1 MLFSE
6 LGLKPEILAALEERG
21 YKEPTPIQELAIPY
35 VLMGRDVL
43 GCAQT
48 GTGKTAGFAL
58 PMIEIL
64 ASGKAKARMPRS
76 IILEPTRELAAQ
88 VAENFAVYGK
98 GSNLSVALLTGGQGM
113 EEQIK
118 KLERGVD
125 VLIVTPGRMLDLH
138 ERGNVMLHD
147 IKIFVIDE
155 ADRMLDMGFI
165 PDIEKIA
172 GILPKIRQ
180 TLFFSATMPA
190 EIKKLA
196 DKFLMNPKQI
206 SVDAPATTATT
217 VEQSIVRLGFKQKRE
232 ALRALLKQHE
242 FKSAFVF
249 CNRKKDI
256 DILVDS
262 LKRHGLSAAGLHGD
276 MVQSKRN
283 EALDKFKK
291 GEIAFLICSDVAARG
306 LDIKGV
312 DAVFNF
318 DVPFD
323 ADSYVHR
330 IGRTGRAGAEGKA
343 FTFVTSDDDKLLANI
358 VSLIKKEI
366 PEVKIEGL
374 TEQGSEA
381 SHPRFEAR
389 GGGRNERNGRDRN
402 RDNNRDRNRGPRPER
417 QAAAPEQTH
426 APIQQGEAQLDENQ
440 DQQRSEQREARPEQ
454 RRERSRDD
462 RNRRFSENRERNN
475 DRGQERGD
483 NTAGSNVVGFGDDL
497 PAFLRGSRQKMA
509 SLAPMISKEKIV

>member
-64 ASGKAKARMPRS
+64 SSGKAKARMPRS

-88 VAENFAVYGK
+88 VAENFALYGK
-98 GSNLSVALLTGGQGM
+98 GLNLSVALLTGGQGM

-172 GILPKIRQ
+172 NILPKLRQ
-180 TLFFSATMPA
+180 TLFFSATMPN

-196 DKFLMNPKQI
+196 DKFLMNPREI

-217 VEQSIVRLGFKQKRE
+217 VEQFIVKVGFKQKRE
-232 ALRALLKQHE
+232 ALRAILRQQE

-262 LKRHGLSAAGLHGD
+262 LKRHGFSAAGLHGD
-276 MVQSKRN
+276 MVQTKRN
-283 EALDKFKK
+283 EALEQFKK

-330 IGRTGRAGAEGKA
+330 IGRTGRAGADGKA
-343 FTFVTSDDDKLLANI
+343 FTFVTSDDDKLLQNI
-358 VSLIKKEI
+358 VNLIKKEI
-366 PEVKIEGL
+366 AEFKVEGL
-374 TEQGSEA
+374 AEQTA
-381 SHPRFEAR
+381 QDAAQHKPHFKSHAR
-389 GGGRNERNGRDRN
+389 DNRRPARRNETPREPRQEHSSAQATEPSL
-402 RDNNRDRNRGPRPER
+402 DNP
-417 QAAAPEQTH
+417 H
-426 APIQQGEAQLDENQ
+426 
-440 DQQRSEQREARPEQ
+440 EARPARQDTRTDSRRDES
-454 RRERSRDD
+454 RRERSAQD
-462 RNRRFSENRERNN
+462 RNRRPYQSHNHTQGQNRNQSN
-475 DRGQERGD
+475 DGND
-483 NTAGSNVVGFGDDL
+483 SSVVGFGDDL
-497 PAFLRGSRQKMA
+497 PAFLRGTRQKMTP
-509 SLAPMISKEKIV
+509 LAPMISKEKIV

>member
-64 ASGKAKARMPRS
+64 SSGKAKARMPRS

-88 VAENFAVYGK
+88 VAENFAYYGK
-98 GSNLSVALLTGGQGM
+98 GLNLSVALLTGGQGM
-113 EEQIK
+113 EDQIK

-125 VLIVTPGRMLDLH
+125 VLIVTPGRMLDLY

-196 DKFLMNPKQI
+196 DKFLMNPKEI
-206 SVDAPATTATT
+206 SVAAPATTAST
-217 VEQSIVRLGFKQKRE
+217 VEQSIVRLGVRQKRE
-232 ALRALLKQHE
+232 ALRTLLKQHE

-256 DILVDS
+256 NILVES
-262 LKRHGLSAAGLHGD
+262 LQRHGFSAAGLHGD
-276 MVQSKRN
+276 MVQTKRN

-291 GEIAFLICSDVAARG
+291 GEIALLICSDVAARG

-330 IGRTGRAGAEGKA
+330 IGRTGRAGADGKA

-358 VSLIKKEI
+358 VALIKKEI
-366 PEVKIEGL
+366 PEATVEGL
-374 TEQGSEA
+374 TEQGDA
-381 SHPRFEAR
+381 RHPHFKSRHER
-389 GGGRNERNGRDRN
+389 GEGRNEGRCDN
-402 RDNNRDRNRGPRPER
+402 RRESRSERNRDRNRG
-417 QAAAPEQTH
+417 
-426 APIQQGEAQLDENQ
+426 
-440 DQQRSEQREARPEQ
+440 
-454 RRERSRDD
+454 
-462 RNRRFSENRERNN
+462 ERNN
-475 DRGQERGD
+475 RRSQNREQRQEQTSD
-483 NTAGSNVVGFGDDL
+483 SAGSNVVGFGDDL
-497 PAFLRGSRQKMA
+497 PAFLRGTRQKMA

>member
-64 ASGKAKARMPRS
+64 SSGKAKARMPRS

-88 VAENFAVYGK
+88 VAENFNYYGK
-98 GSNLSVALLTGGQGM
+98 GLNLSVALLTGGQGM
-113 EEQIK
+113 EDQIK

-125 VLIVTPGRMLDLH
+125 VLIVTPGRMLDLY

-196 DKFLMNPKQI
+196 DKFLMNPKEV
-206 SVDAPATTATT
+206 SVSAPATTAST

-232 ALRALLKQHE
+232 ALRTLLKQHE

-256 DILVDS
+256 NILVES
-262 LKRHGLSAAGLHGD
+262 LQRHGFSAAGLHGD
-276 MVQSKRN
+276 MVQTKRN

-291 GEIAFLICSDVAARG
+291 GEIALLICSDVAARG

-330 IGRTGRAGAEGKA
+330 IGRTGRAGADGKA

-358 VSLIKKEI
+358 VALIKKEI
-366 PEVKIEGL
+366 PEVKVEGL
-374 TEQGSEA
+374 TEQGSDTP
-381 SHPRFEAR
+381 HPHFKSRHER
-389 GGGRNERNGRDRN
+389 GESRTTNRGDNRGERRESRPERNRDRYKGERNGRSGQN
-402 RDNNRDRNRGPRPER
+402 HE
-417 QAAAPEQTH
+417 
-426 APIQQGEAQLDENQ
+426 
-440 DQQRSEQREARPEQ
+440 
-454 RRERSRDD
+454 
-462 RNRRFSENRERNN
+462 
-475 DRGQERGD
+475 RGQEQPSD
-483 NTAGSNVVGFGDDL
+483 NADSNVVGFGDDL
-497 PAFLRGSRQKMA
+497 PAFLRGTRQKMT
-509 SLAPMISKEKIV
+509 SLAKEKIV

>member
-64 ASGKAKARMPRS
+64 SSGKAKARMPRS

-88 VAENFAVYGK
+88 VAENFALYGK
-98 GSNLSVALLTGGQGM
+98 GLNLSVALLTGGQGM

-125 VLIVTPGRMLDLH
+125 VLIVTPGRMLDLY

-172 GILPKIRQ
+172 GILPKLRQ

-196 DKFLMNPKQI
+196 DKFLMNPKEV
-206 SVDAPATTATT
+206 SVSAPATTATT
-217 VEQSIVRLGFKQKRE
+217 VEQFIVKLGFKQKRE
-232 ALRALLKQHE
+232 ALRALLRQHE

-262 LKRHGLSAAGLHGD
+262 LKRHGFSAAGLHGD
-276 MVQSKRN
+276 MVQTKRN

-330 IGRTGRAGAEGKA
+330 VGRTGRAGADGKA
-343 FTFVTSDDDKLLANI
+343 FTFVTSDDDKLLNNI
-358 VSLIKKEI
+358 VTLIQKDI

-374 TEQGSEA
+374 AEQSA
-381 SHPRFEAR
+381 QDSAHHKPHFKAHSRSDRPR
-389 GGGRNERNGRDRN
+389 GGKDRN
-402 RDNNRDRNRGPRPER
+402 
-417 QAAAPEQTH
+417 
-426 APIQQGEAQLDENQ
+426 
-440 DQQRSEQREARPEQ
+440 REARPARQEQ
-454 RRERSRDD
+454 AAEGAPEQVRESRHEPRHEPRRERSRDD
-462 RNRRFSENRERNN
+462 RNSRYSRNQ
-475 DRGQERGD
+475 DQSGGGVD
-483 NTAGSNVVGFGDDL
+483 SSVVGFGDDL
-497 PAFLRGSRQKMA
+497 PAFLRGTRQKMT
-509 SLAPMISKEKIV
+509 SLAKEKIV

>member
-6 LGLKPEILAALEERG
+6 LGLKPEILAALEARG

-64 ASGKAKARMPRS
+64 SSGKAKARMPRS

-98 GSNLSVALLTGGQGM
+98 GLNLSIALLTGGQGM

-172 GILPKIRQ
+172 NILPKLRQ
-180 TLFFSATMPA
+180 TLFFSATMPN

-196 DKFLMNPKQI
+196 DKFLMNPREI

-217 VEQSIVRLGFKQKRE
+217 VEQFIVKVGFKQKRE
-232 ALRALLKQHE
+232 ALRAILRSQE

-262 LKRHGLSAAGLHGD
+262 LKRHGFSAAGLHGD
-276 MVQSKRN
+276 MVQTKRN
-283 EALDKFKK
+283 EALDSFKK

-330 IGRTGRAGAEGKA
+330 IGRTGRAGADGKA
-343 FTFVTSDDDKLLANI
+343 FTFVTTDDEKLLQNI
-358 VSLIKKEI
+358 VTLIKKEI
-366 PEVKIEGL
+366 AEFKVEGL
-374 TEQGSEA
+374 AELSAQEA
-381 SHPRFEAR
+381 SQHKPHFKTHPRSQNSRPAR
-389 GGGRNERNGRDRN
+389 GGDNRRTPRTKNRSEPSAEPAQDNQRAPLADSRRDESRLHESRPYESGRDRGGRNQNQRPYHAASDRHDQN
-402 RDNNRDRNRGPRPER
+402 RSQNM
-417 QAAAPEQTH
+417 
-426 APIQQGEAQLDENQ
+426 AQ
-440 DQQRSEQREARPEQ
+440 S
-454 RRERSRDD
+454 
-462 RNRRFSENRERNN
+462 NN
-475 DRGQERGD
+475 D
-483 NTAGSNVVGFGDDL
+483 TGSSVVGFGDDL
-497 PAFLRGSRQKMA
+497 PAFLRGTRQKMA

>member
-6 LGLKPEILAALEERG
+6 LGLKPEILAALEARG

-64 ASGKAKARMPRS
+64 SSGKAKARMPRS

-88 VAENFAVYGK
+88 VAENFDLYGK

-113 EEQIK
+113 EEQIR

-196 DKFLMNPKQI
+196 DKFLMNPREI

-217 VEQSIVRLGFKQKRE
+217 VEQFIVRVGFKQKRE
-232 ALRALLKQHE
+232 ALRAVLRQQE

-256 DILVDS
+256 TILVES
-262 LKRHGLSAAGLHGD
+262 LQRHGLSAEGLHGD

-330 IGRTGRAGAEGKA
+330 IGRTGRAGADGKSYM
-343 FTFVTSDDDKLLANI
+343 FVTLDDDKLLQNI
-358 VSLIKKEI
+358 VTLIKKDI
-366 PEVKIEGL
+366 PEIKVAGL
-374 TEQGSEA
+374 AEQSAQATTHKPHFKAHTRSRE
-381 SHPRFEAR
+381 PRSR
-389 GGGRNERNGRDRN
+389 Y
-402 RDNNRDRNRGPRPER
+402 P
-417 QAAAPEQTH
+417 
-426 APIQQGEAQLDENQ
+426 QGEAGITD
-440 DQQRSEQREARPEQ
+440 SRPSDS
-454 RRERSRDD
+454 RREHSPQN
-462 RNRRFSENRERNN
+462 RNRRSSHEAHRNRSSFN
-475 DRGQERGD
+475 DSID
-483 NTAGSNVVGFGDDL
+483 SSVVGFGDDL
-497 PAFLRGSRQKMA
+497 PAFLRSSRDKMT
-509 SLAPMISKEKIV
+509 SLAKEKIV

>member
-1 MLFSE
+1 LLFSE

-64 ASGKAKARMPRS
+64 SSGKAKARMPRS

-88 VAENFAVYGK
+88 VAENFAYYGK
-98 GSNLSVALLTGGQGM
+98 GLNLSVALLTGGQGM

-180 TLFFSATMPA
+180 TLFFSATMPT

-196 DKFLMNPKQI
+196 DKFLMNPKEV

-217 VEQSIVRLGFKQKRE
+217 VEQFIVRVGFKQKRE
-232 ALRALLKQHE
+232 ALRNLLRQQE
-242 FKSAFVF
+242 FKNAFVF

-256 DILVDS
+256 DVLVDS
-262 LKRHGLSAAGLHGD
+262 LKRHGFSAAGLHGD
-276 MVQSKRN
+276 MVQTKRN

-330 IGRTGRAGAEGKA
+330 IGRTGRAGMDGKA
-343 FTFVTSDDDKLLANI
+343 FTFVTSDDDKLLQNI
-358 VSLIKKEI
+358 VTLIKKEI
-366 PEVKIEGL
+366 TEFKIEGL
-374 TEQGSEA
+374 AEQTAEA
-381 SHPRFEAR
+381 AAHHKPHFKAHTRS
-389 GGGRNERNGRDRN
+389 DRA
-402 RDNNRDRNRGPRPER
+402 RPER
-417 QAAAPEQTH
+417 GGDNRRGARQE
-426 APIQQGEAQLDENQ
+426 G
-440 DQQRSEQREARPEQ
+440 RSEQSADATQDNQRAPRDESRRDEP
-454 RRERSRDD
+454 RRERSGRDQNHRTYQSHGQSHGQN
-462 RNRRFSENRERNN
+462 RNQSNE
-475 DRGQERGD
+475 GGD
-483 NTAGSNVVGFGDDL
+483 SSVVGFGDDL

>member
-6 LGLKPEILAALEERG
+6 LGFKPEILAALEERG

-48 GTGKTAGFAL
+48 GTGKTASFAL

-64 ASGKAKARMPRS
+64 SSGKAKARMPRS

-98 GSNLSVALLTGGQGM
+98 GSNLTVALLTGGQGM

-196 DKFLMNPKQI
+196 DKFLMNPKEV
-206 SVDAPATTATT
+206 SVNAPATTATT

-242 FKSAFVF
+242 FKSAFMF

-262 LKRHGLSAAGLHGD
+262 LKRHGFSAAGLHGD

-358 VSLIKKEI
+358 VTLIKKEI

-374 TEQGSEA
+374 SEQSA
-381 SHPRFEAR
+381 QSSHPRFEAR
-389 GGGRNERNGRDRN
+389 SGRNDRNGGRDRN
-402 RDNNRDRNRGPRPER
+402 RNRDRGPRPDRPER
-417 QAAAPEQTH
+417 QAAPEQAH

-440 DQQRSEQREARPEQ
+440 HQQPSEHRRDSH
-454 RRERSRDD
+454 RERSRDD
-462 RNRRFSENRERNN
+462 RNRRYSQNREQGQDRNS
-475 DRGQERGD
+475 D
-483 NTAGSNVVGFGDDL
+483 NTGSNVVGFGDDL

-509 SLAPMISKEKIV
+509 PVAPMISKEKIV